1 MKKDIVELRHQL
13 QKIESDK
20 QYLKECRKRLHEV
33 ETALQQAEK
42 QLRKENRDVEKLH
55 TASVASILAFFAKD
69 KEERLVKE
77 EQEAMQAAFH
87 VRQLQENA
95 KALQQDIDDCELNIV
110 REELVRK
117 RLAECELEE
126 AVQHSLDGE
135 ALREQKQ
142 LMDAHTQRLKE
153 IQEAVEAGYLV
164 LDQLKSALR
173 SLDGASSWGFMDI
186 VGGGILST
194 AMKHSSLDK
203 AQKKIALLKIN
214 LYKFQKEVQDVQ
226 GFQVKAVT
234 LCDGTIVMD
243 YLFDNIFTDMF
254 VQSKIR
260 ESEKSLQQVK
270 CKIEQIMDC
279 VLQERMHTQQQLKK
293 EEADYERMCRKTI
306 D

>member
-20 QYLKECRKRLHEV
+20 LYLEECIERLHEV
-33 ETALQQAEK
+33 ESALRQAEK
-42 QLRKENRDVEKLH
+42 QLKKETRDVEKLN

-69 KEERLVKE
+69 KEERLMKE
-77 EQEAMQAAFH
+77 EQEALQAALH

-95 KALQQDIDDCELNIV
+95 KALRQDMDACELNIV
-110 REELVRK
+110 QEELVRK
-117 RLAECELEE
+117 QLAECELAE
-126 AVQHSLDGE
+126 AIQHSPYGE

-142 LMDAHTQRLKE
+142 LVDAHTQRLKE
-153 IQEAVEAGYLV
+153 IQEALEAGYLV
-164 LDQLKSALR
+164 LDQLKNALR
-173 SLDGASSWGFMDI
+173 SLDSASSWGFMDI
-186 VGGGILST
+186 AGGGILST
-194 AMKHSSLDK
+194 AMKHSAVDK

-226 GFQVKAVT
+226 GFQINTVK
-234 LCDGTIVMD
+234 LSDGTVAMD

-260 ESEKSLQQVK
+260 ESEKSLQQAK
-270 CKIEQIMDC
+270 RRIDQIMDSL
-279 VLQERMHTQQQLKK
+279 LQERQHTQQQL
-293 EEADYERMCRKTI
+293 EREQAAYERMCRESV